1 MVSIATGVF
10 KAVLGLLV
18 NKGRDLAAKRLK
30 EGDVTDQQFRSFIVR
45 EIEDI
50 KSKLDGIVRKDLVAS
65 VSFFKE
71 GLVYLYKVF
80 DKLTSEENSTETVR
94 QAVDSQETSAAVG
107 LKTVSL
113 ATKEMKKVQLT
124 DQGNQDVSAVRALSD
139 AKERFKDS
147 RRKAT
152 EAFSNEALNTA
163 DRILAM
169 QYRVMAT
176 ILEKVDNPREALEAC
191 RLYLEEMHSMPVV
204 QKSFNVQLKQGI
216 NKLRSLLNKPEREE
230 VITSVCRVNRVIFD
244 VTEQVDEGV
253 NLLLW
258 PCVDIEED
266 KVDPL
271 RDSRLVEILRKAGME
286 HIYLAPWSFGQ
297 EIEEEHKLKSSCCVD
312 VNTQGQLI
320 VVDRYFIRV
329 FDSSGKLLHSSRLPR
344 DRPNDFRK
352 GTATD
357 REGNLYLLFGRW
369 MPFVYVFDKHV
380 NLHHQFNLTFCVDEP
395 LSITVSDSNKV
406 LQVLRRDEVEM
417 YNTTDGRS
425 MGSFG
430 FERFTHVHDITADN
444 DGRVMLLAN
453 KNYDQYVNV
462 FSAEGKHLFRYNIK
476 DSTTCQAR
484 RIAFQPESEQVVV
497 MSRRISNSDEYP
509 KIFQIYTKRG
519 EFVRSIHCTCDTET
533 MTVPFGS
540 QGMAVTSD
548 GRIAMCVFDKSINK
562 YKVLVV

>member
-1 MVSIATGVF
+1 M
-10 KAVLGLLV
+10 
-18 NKGRDLAAKRLK
+18 
-30 EGDVTDQQFRSFIVR
+30 R
-45 EIEDI
+45 EIDDI
-50 KSKLDGIVRKDLVAS
+50 KSKLDGIARKDLVAS

-124 DQGNQDVSAVRALSD
+124 DQGNQDVYAVRALSD

-147 RRKAT
+147 RRLIA
-152 EAFSNEALNTA
+152 SW
-163 DRILAM
+163 M

-176 ILEKVDNPREALEAC
+176 ILEKVDNPGEVLEAC
-191 RLYLEEMHSMPVV
+191 RLCLEELHSMPVV

-216 NKLRSLLNKPEREE
+216 NKLRSLFNKPVREK
-230 VITSVCRVNRVIFD
+230 VTTSVCRVNRVIFD

-320 VVDRYFIRV
+320 VVDRYFITV

-406 LQVLRRDEVEM
+406 LQVLRRDKVEM

-444 DGRVMLLAN
+444 D
-453 KNYDQYVNV
+453 
-462 FSAEGKHLFRYNIK
+462 
-476 DSTTCQAR
+476 
-484 RIAFQPESEQVVV
+484 
-497 MSRRISNSDEYP
+497 
-509 KIFQIYTKRG
+509 
-519 EFVRSIHCTCDTET
+519 VR
-533 MTVPFGS
+533 
-540 QGMAVTSD
+540 
-548 GRIAMCVFDKSINK
+548 
-562 YKVLVV
+562 LVG